1 MKQIK
6 SIIVSIFTLII
17 LLSNIS
23 NAADSK
29 FLPDVKMHK
38 YPNGL
43 TLLVVEKHD
52 TPIVVC
58 YRYHKVGSIHEE
70 SGKTGIAHLLEHLAF
85 KGTTR
90 FNTVDFAKEVPI
102 MKEIDSLMEEADKE
116 KLKGE
121 TSGKTD
127 KEKIAQLLGK
137 VKKLQEEQ
145 RQYICKDETDAIYD
159 SVGAGGNNAST
170 WFDRTDYYLKIPSNR
185 LEVWTYIESEKLK
198 DPIFREFFSERDV
211 VLEERRMYDTDIDAA
226 LYETLYQT
234 MFTTLPYGHDTLG
247 WASDVG
253 QLKRKDI
260 QEFYRKYYAPN
271 NTTIVLVGD
280 VNFDKAK
287 ELIGKYFSGIP
298 AQELPDMRITPEPIQ
313 EGERRAEVESNTK
326 SKLVIG
332 FHGPKPSDEDIYA
345 FEIINYLLSY
355 GMTSRFQKNLVQTN
369 IAFECDGNFSDLAG
383 ESLLE
388 ISATPKEPN
397 TCEDLEEAIYK
408 ELDRIKKG
416 DVTQWEMEKV
426 RNQIDMEATGIVR
439 YPFYL
444 AENLAK
450 NQAWTGDWRN
460 FDKTDKLKKVT
471 VGDIKRVAGKYLIKS
486 NRTVVTAVPEE

>member
-1 MKQIK
+1 MKRIK
-6 SIIVSIFTLII
+6 SIIVSIFIFTLFTT
-17 LLSNIS
+17 NIC
-23 NAADSK
+23 NAAESK
-29 FLPDVKMHK
+29 FLPDIKVHK

-43 TLLVVEKHD
+43 TLLVLEKHD

-70 SGKTGIAHLLEHLAF
+70 TGKTGIAHFLEHLAF

-90 FNTVDFAKEVPI
+90 FNTIDYNKEVPI
-102 MKEIDSLMEEADKE
+102 MKEIDDLMAEADKE

-121 TSGKTD
+121 TGGKAD
-127 KEKIAQLLGK
+127 KEKIAQLLAK
-137 VKKLQEEQ
+137 VKKLQEAE

-159 SVGAGGNNAST
+159 SVGASGNNAST

-247 WASDVG
+247 WPSDVG

-260 QEFYRKYYAPN
+260 QEFFKRYYAPN

-280 VNFDKAK
+280 IKFDKAV
-287 ELIGKYFSGIP
+287 ELVGKYFSGIP
-298 AQELPDMRITPEPIQ
+298 PQELPDMRITPEPIQ
-313 EGERRAEVESNTK
+313 EGERRAEVETNTK
-326 SKLVIG
+326 PQMLIG

-345 FEIINYLLSY
+345 FEVINYLLSY

-369 IAFECDGNFSDLAG
+369 IAYECSGDFSDLAC

-388 ISATPKEPN
+388 IRATPKEPN
-397 TCEDLEEAIYK
+397 TCEDLEKAIYK

-416 DVTQWEMEKV
+416 DITKWEMEKV
-426 RNQIDMEATGIVR
+426 RNQIDMEATGIIR

-460 FDKTDKLKKVT
+460 FDKSEKLKKVT
-471 VGDIKRVAGKYLIKS
+471 IKDIKRVANKYLTRK
-486 NRTVVTAVPEE
+486 NRTVVTAVPE